1 MSLTVSAFRSQSE
14 FEDKSTTKPST
25 IPDKAHTTTRQH
37 SMFDRT
43 TNPVKRDSQ
52 DVLLFK
58 NTENGKVGKVYESL
72 HFGGASSSI
81 VF

>member
-1 MSLTVSAFRSQSE
+1 
-14 FEDKSTTKPST
+14 
-25 IPDKAHTTTRQH
+25 
-37 SMFDRT
+37 MFDRT